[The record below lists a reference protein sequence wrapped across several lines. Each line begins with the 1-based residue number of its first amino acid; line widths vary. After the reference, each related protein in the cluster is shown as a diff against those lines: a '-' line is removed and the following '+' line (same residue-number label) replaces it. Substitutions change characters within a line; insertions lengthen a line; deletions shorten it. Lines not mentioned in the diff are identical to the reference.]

1 MTFSVTILGSSSALP
16 TSKRFPTAHLFNSN
30 ERFFLIDCGEGTQ
43 IQLRRFHLRFAKINH
58 IFISHLHGDHYF
70 GLYGLISTF
79 SLMGR
84 KNPLHIFAHAELEK
98 LLNCQFSNN
107 NLGFDIIF
115 HEIPK
120 GKHSVLYEDKNLT
133 VSTFPLKH
141 RLAANGF
148 LFKEKQKPL
157 NIRKDIVQKYNL
169 SLKQIHAIK
178 SGADYETKGNKV
190 IPNKDL
196 TLPPYKQRSYAFC
209 SDTAYLPDLIS
220 YIKNTDILYHEA
232 TFAEDNIEIAEQTGH
247 STAKQAAEIAKL
259 AGVEKLLIGH
269 FSSRYKN
276 VKLLENQAKEIF
288 ENTEAVTEGKEYKIE
303 LIRQKRNG

>member
-84 KNPLHIFAHAELEK
+84 KKPLHIYAHIELKK
-98 LLNCQFSNN
+98 LLNCQFANN
-107 NLGFDIIF
+107 NIGFELIF

-120 GKHSVLYEDKNLT
+120 NTTTLLYEDKVLR
-133 VSTFPLKH
+133 VRTFPLKH

-148 LFKEKQKPL
+148 LFKEKPREL
-157 NIRKDIVQKYNL
+157 NIRKEMIQKYDL
-169 SLKQIHAIK
+169 SLKDIHKIK
-178 SGADYETKGNKV
+178 SGEDYLTNDNLL
-190 IPNKDL
+190 IPNKNL
-196 TLPPYKQRSYAFC
+196 TLPPYRQRAYAFC
-209 SDTAYLPDLIS
+209 SDTEFLPDLVKH
-220 YIKNTDILYHEA
+220 IKHVDILYHEA
-232 TFAEDNIEIAEQTGH
+232 TFSDELADMAAQTGH
-247 STAKQAAEIAKL
+247 STAKQAAEIARM
-259 AGVEKLLIGH
+259 AGVKKLLIGH

-276 VKLLENQAKEIF
+276 IDILENQAKKIF
-288 ENTEAVTEGKEYKIE
+288 PQTEAVIEGIEYKID
-303 LIRQKRNG
+303 LKRMDK

>member
-43 IQLRRFHLRFAKINH
+43 IQLRRFHLRFGKINH

-84 KNPLHIFAHAELEK
+84 KIPLHIYAHIELKK
-98 LLNCQFSNN
+98 LLNCQFANN
-107 NLGFDIIF
+107 KLGFELVF

-120 GKHSVLYEDKNLT
+120 NQATVLYDDKNIK

-141 RLAANGF
+141 RLPANGF
-148 LFKEKQKPL
+148 LFKEKAREL
-157 NIRKDIVQKYNL
+157 NIRKELIQKYNL
-169 SLKQIHAIK
+169 NLRDIHAIK
-178 SGADYETKGNKV
+178 SGANYLANDNIL

-196 TLPPYKQRSYAFC
+196 TLPPYKQRAYAFC
-209 SDTAYLPDLIS
+209 SDTAYMPELIK
-220 YIKNTDILYHEA
+220 YIKDVDILYHEA
-232 TFAEDNIEIAEQTGH
+232 TFAEDNTDIAIETGH
-247 STAKQAAEIAKL
+247 STAKQAAEIARM
-259 AGVEKLLIGH
+259 AGVKKLLIGH

-276 VKLLENQAKEIF
+276 VDILENEAKETF
-288 ENTEAVTEGKEYKIE
+288 SETEAVIEGKEYKIE
-303 LIRQKRNG
+303 LERFER

>member
-43 IQLRRFHLRFAKINH
+43 IQLRKFHLRFGKINH

-84 KNPLHIFAHAELEK
+84 KNPLHIYAHAELKK
-98 LLNCQFSNN
+98 LLNCQFEAHNP
-107 NLGFDIIF
+107 GFDILF
-115 HEIPK
+115 HEIHK
-120 GKHSVLYEDKNLT
+120 EKHLLLYEDKNLT

-141 RLAANGF
+141 RIAVNGF

-157 NIRKDIVQKYNL
+157 NIRKEIVDKYNL
-169 SLKQIHAIK
+169 DLKTIHAIK
-178 SGADYETKGNKV
+178 SGADLQTKNHEV

-196 TLPPYKQRSYAFC
+196 TLPPYKQRAYAFC
-209 SDTAYLPDLIS
+209 SDTAFLPELVEHIS
-220 YIKNTDILYHEA
+220 NVDILYHEA
-232 TFAEDNIEIAEQTGH
+232 TFADDNKEMAMKTGH
-247 STAKQAAEIAKL
+247 STAKQAAEIARRAK
-259 AGVEKLLIGH
+259 VKKLLIGH

-276 VKLLENQAKEIF
+276 VNILENEAKEIF
-288 ENTEAVTEGKEYKIE
+288 SETEAVIEGKEYKIE
-303 LIRQKRNG
+303 LERTDR

>member
-43 IQLRRFHLRFAKINH
+43 IQLRRFHLRLGKINH

-84 KNPLHIFAHAELEK
+84 KNPLHIFAHSELKK
-98 LLNCQFSNN
+98 LLNCQFSNS
-107 NLGFDIIF
+107 NLGFNIIF

-120 GKHSVLYEDKNLT
+120 NKHSVLYEDKNLT

-141 RLAANGF
+141 RLTANGF
-148 LFKEKQKPL
+148 LFKEKLKPL
-157 NIRKDIVQKYNL
+157 NIRKELIQKYHLN
-169 SLKQIHAIK
+169 LKQIHAIK
-178 SGADYETKGNKV
+178 SGADYKTEDNKV
-190 IPNKDL
+190 IPNKEL

-209 SDTAYLPDLIS
+209 SDTAYSPDLIS

-232 TFAEDNIEIAEQTGH
+232 TFAEDNKEIAEQTGH

-259 AGVEKLLIGH
+259 ADVNKLLIGH

-276 VKLLENQAKEIF
+276 VKILENQAKEIF
-288 ENTEAVTEGKEYKIE
+288 INTEAVTEGKEYKIE
-303 LIRQKRNG
+303 LIREERP